1 MLSLVLCLPRLLRF
15 LFLCLRPL
23 ECCLP
28 GPEVPIALVP
38 QVLQDLLP
46 LIWPSH
52 PAAILSGTT
61 VVEPASHVPAS
72 VSWVVVT
79 PVVFIIIL
87 ALRLAPI
94 HAIQAQ
100 PVKIL
105 SGSSTSFFDNIVEAL
120 VTARKRRSARG
131 GRRRVREL

>member
-1 MLSLVLCLPRLLRF
+1 MLGLVLCLLCLLCF

-28 GPEVPIALVP
+28 DPEIPMALVS
-38 QVLQDLLP
+38 QMLQDLLP
-46 LIWPSH
+46 LIWQSH
-52 PAAILSGTT
+52 LAAIPSGTT
-61 VVEPASHVPAS
+61 VAEPASHVPAS

-79 PVVFIIIL
+79 PVVSIVIL
-87 ALRLAPI
+87 ALQLAPI

-100 PVKIL
+100 PVKIP

-120 VTARKRRSARG
+120 VTTRKRRSACG